1 MRAEVMAAEN
11 PSSPSPAARRKSR
24 AWRVLRRL
32 AVAAL
37 ALYILVG
44 IILFFLQPVM
54 IFPGAYVHR
63 EDGAVRPSPDYQLL
77 ELRTADGHQVAAV
90 FGNALD
96 GDGAVAADA
105 ARRPTLLFFYG
116 NGDCIATS
124 MGLFD
129 EFRRLG
135 ANVLIPEY
143 VGYPLSTGTPSDRG
157 CCQTAD
163 AAYAYLSARCDVD
176 RRQIFVI
183 GRSIGSGPA
192 IDLASRRPVAGLVTI
207 SAFTS
212 LDEMAHKVVPIYPT
226 SLVLRTHFNNCE
238 KIAAVRCPI
247 LMMHGTADTFVPFA
261 MMSSLSRCARAP
273 VSLYSIDGADH
284 NSVFEVGGSKLLDRI
299 DQFVKDVDMG
309 TVGGAAADRAAARRP
324 LTLPSPGSP

>member
-1 MRAEVMAAEN
+1 MATEN
-11 PSSPSPAARRKSR
+11 PSSPPPAAKRKSC
-24 AWRVLRRL
+24 AWRILRRL
-32 AVAAL
+32 AVAAF

-44 IILFFLQPVM
+44 IILFFLQAM
-54 IFPGAYVHR
+54 LIFPGAYVHR
-63 EDGAVRPSPDYQLL
+63 QDGAVRPSADYQLL
-77 ELRTADGHQVAAV
+77 ELPTADGHQVAAV
-90 FGNALD
+90 FGSALD
-96 GDGAVAADA
+96 GDGSAAPDA

-143 VGYPLSTGTPSDRG
+143 VGYPLSPGTPSDHG
-157 CCQTAD
+157 CCDTAD
-163 AAYAYLSARCDVD
+163 AAYAYLSARRDID
-176 RRQIFVI
+176 RRQILVI

-226 SLVLRTHFNNCE
+226 ALVLRAHFNNCE
-238 KIAAVRCPI
+238 KIGAVHCPI

-261 MMSSLSRCARAP
+261 MMSRLSRCATAP
-273 VSLYSIDGADH
+273 VSLYSIDEADH
-284 NSVFEVGGSKLLDRI
+284 NSVFEVGGEKLLDRI
-299 DQFVKDVDMG
+299 DQFIRD
-309 TVGGAAADRAAARRP
+309 VGGAALDGTAVDRAAARKP